1 MKNLLCCIILIFL
14 ATCLSAQ
21 SFSKGIHYQTI
32 VRDTKGVVKNKE
44 IKVTIDILSGSN
56 VFREVHQVKTND
68 FGLINL
74 LIGSVE
80 KAAFEDIP
88 WNYGEI
94 SMHVSM
100 DFGNGNID
108 FGSRP
113 LVAVP
118 FALKVP
124 GLTTKD
130 INNINET
137 DASNGDILVYDDG
150 EWVLDQLPEGDNWG
164 NQSVK
169 QDGSLEGNG
178 TNQNP
183 LRIAQQNAANGQ
195 ILKWNGQK
203 WKPQKD
209 EDEQNLSLTGTVLS
223 ISNGNNVDLNPIL
236 PEGDNWGNQ
245 SVKQDGSLEGNGTN
259 QNPLKIAQQN
269 AVSGQILKWNG
280 QKWKPQK
287 DEDEQNLSLTG
298 TVLSISNGNNV
309 DLNPILPEGD
319 NWGNQ
324 SVSHSDRLTGDGT
337 NNNPLDIAQ
346 QNANEGDMLSWNGS
360 QWQPSDPGVQEIVAG
375 TGLSGGGSQT
385 TTTINAKNADPLWN
399 ANKLDGYNLS
409 ITNPLLGQAIVYDA
423 GMDQWINA
431 FQNDGDFLLNLDVP
445 GWGSGL
451 GALYPTNFFFGT
463 DVNDTEVS
471 GRVIIGD
478 INGEQLAFDAND
490 ILAKGT
496 PIRKAD
502 LNLQRTGGSVFI
514 GSDSPNDGLRLIVEG
529 GTDVGSGFLNSGFLA
544 IGDPNNQHIAFDPN
558 EILCKGSGNTPGIL
572 YMQDDGG
579 KLVVGTRTSNVT
591 HVFQVGG
598 PARSTQS
605 TWATSSDRRVKE
617 HVLDLQNSL
626 GKILALRP
634 VEFDWKKNYEGNH
647 GHKSGFIAQEVE
659 TVIPEMVSKVQETYE
674 GKKLNDFRVLSLD
687 ALFPRLVG
695 AIQEQNKTI
704 EQQQKIIQQ
713 LLQRVEALEQQ
724 NSNAK

>member
-183 LRIAQQNAANGQ
+183 LRIAQQNAAN
-195 ILKWNGQK
+195 
-203 WKPQKD
+203 
-209 EDEQNLSLTGTVLS
+209 
-223 ISNGNNVDLNPIL
+223 
-236 PEGDNWGNQ
+236 
-245 SVKQDGSLEGNGTN
+245 
-259 QNPLKIAQQN
+259 
-269 AVSGQILKWNG
+269 GQILKWNG